1 MRACAFAL
9 ILLAAPALADAK
21 PKIVV
26 APAGE
31 CAGEERE
38 LAAGPFPKPP
48 EAAEVPGLS
57 LLHLTPANVAASAP
71 SAGAAL
77 PTPPAFTGPGPCD
90 NPGSGCSLAEIVDD
104 PNPEAGC
111 GFPGSTCP

>member
-9 ILLAAPALADAK
+9 LLLAAPAIGDARAK
-21 PKIVV
+21 VVV

-38 LAAGPFPKPP
+38 LASGPFPKAP
-48 EAAEVPGLS
+48 ESAPIPGLA
-57 LLHLTPANVAASAP
+57 LAHLTPANVAATAP

-77 PTPPAFTGPGPCD
+77 PAPPTFTGAGPCE
-90 NPGSGCSLAEIVDD
+90 NPASGCSLAELVDD